1 MAASYRFDLMVSLVR
16 LIVVRRFFFTLAQQR
31 AGSAFQFRQLVAHHV
46 PDFFVIEA
54 ESCVTTFPKPAMR
67 LQFMPGRDER
77 AASERRVVDSAGVCS
92 RRSVAS
98 RAF

>member
-1 MAASYRFDLMVSLVR
+1 MAASYRFDLLVSLVR

-54 ESCVTTFPKPAMR
+54 EIVVCDDVPET
-67 LQFMPGRDER
+67 GN
-77 AASERRVVDSAGVCS
+77 AAPVYAGP
-92 RRSVAS
+92 
-98 RAF
+98 